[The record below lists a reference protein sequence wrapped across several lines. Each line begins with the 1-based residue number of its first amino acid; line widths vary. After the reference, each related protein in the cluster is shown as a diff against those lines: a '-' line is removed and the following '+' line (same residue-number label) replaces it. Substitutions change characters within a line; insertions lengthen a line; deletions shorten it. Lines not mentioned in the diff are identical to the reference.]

1 MSKKKF
7 TEGLERVFGDLDE
20 ASGGDERVIFIEE
33 EEEKPQPE
41 KEAGRRKRSSSRKN
55 FISDLDSLLSDALE
69 DALDDQPTPEGG
81 QSKKEDNKAV
91 KPWRTKA
98 PRKTLSGL
106 DALIRQ
112 TVRAS
117 KVEVNRYGKVRR
129 VTFTFNEE
137 HLEKLKKIARQEK
150 VYLKDI
156 IQDIV
161 EEFIREYEQKKGTL
175 N

>member
-7 TEGLERVFGDLDE
+7 TEGLERVFGDMHGDS
-20 ASGGDERVIFIEE
+20 SGNERVIFIEE
-33 EEEKPQPE
+33 DEELHSPKGSG
-41 KEAGRRKRSSSRKN
+41 KRKRSSRKN
-55 FISDLDSLLSDALE
+55 FISDLDSLLSHALE
-69 DALDDQPTPEGG
+69 DAVGE
-81 QSKKEDNKAV
+81 EAKAEQAESPSALA
-91 KPWRTKA
+91 KPWRTKSS
-98 PRKTLSGL
+98 RKTLSGL

-112 TVRAS
+112 TVHAS
-117 KVEVNRYGKVRR
+117 KLEVKRHGKVRR

-161 EEFIREYEQKKGTL
+161 QEFIREYEEKKGTL

>member
-7 TEGLERVFGDLDE
+7 TEGLERVFGDLDDTS
-20 ASGGDERVIFIEE
+20 AGNERVIFIEE
-33 EEEKPQPE
+33 EEETPQPE
-41 KEAGRRKRSSSRKN
+41 KESGRRKRSSSRKN

-69 DALDDQPTPEGG
+69 EALGDEPTPSSEP
-81 QSKKEDNKAV
+81 KKKDDDTAM

-98 PRKTLSGL
+98 PRKQLSGL

-117 KVEVNRYGKVRR
+117 KVEVNRHGKVRR

-137 HLEKLKKIARQEK
+137 HLEKLKKIARQKK

-156 IQDIV
+156 VQEIV
-161 EEFIREYEQKKGTL
+161 QEFIEEYERKTGKL

>member
-7 TEGLERVFGDLDE
+7 TEGLERVFGDLDDTS
-20 ASGGDERVIFIEE
+20 AGNERVIFIEE
-33 EEEKPQPE
+33 EEETPQPE

-69 DALDDQPTPEGG
+69 DALSDEPTPAPE
-81 QSKKEDNKAV
+81 QKKKKDDKAV

-117 KVEVNRYGKVRR
+117 KVEVKQQGKVRR

-137 HLEKLKKIARQEK
+137 HLEKLKKIARQKK

-156 IQDIV
+156 VQEIV
-161 EEFIREYEQKKGTL
+161 EEFIREYEQRKGKL

>member
-1 MSKKKF
+1 M
-7 TEGLERVFGDLDE
+7 FGELDD
-20 ASGGDERVIFIEE
+20 ASSSNERVIFIEE
-33 EEEKPQPE
+33 EEEPQPA
-41 KEAGRRKRSSSRKN
+41 KGDGKRKRSSRKN
-55 FISDLDSLLSDALE
+55 FISDLDSLLSHALQDTPSE
-69 DALDDQPTPEGG
+69 EPKAKSDQAPQPPT
-81 QSKKEDNKAV
+81 

-117 KVEVNRYGKVRR
+117 KVEVNRHGKVRR

-161 EEFIREYEQKKGTL
+161 QEFIKEYEEKKGTL